1 MKGRIVCS
9 LAGRDKGCFM
19 AVVEEKEGKVFVCDG
34 RERPLERPKLKNI
47 KHIKPTNSY
56 LNEEQLKTNRSLRR
70 ALNEYSGKVLCIKE
84 EN

>member
-1 MKGRIVCS
+1 MIGRIVCS

-19 AVVEEKEGKVFVCDG
+19 AVVAVKEERVFVCDG
-34 RERPLERPKLKNI
+34 RERPLERPNPKNI
-47 KHIKPTNSY
+47 KHIKPTNSR
-56 LNEEQLKTNRSLRR
+56 LDEEQLKTNRSLRR